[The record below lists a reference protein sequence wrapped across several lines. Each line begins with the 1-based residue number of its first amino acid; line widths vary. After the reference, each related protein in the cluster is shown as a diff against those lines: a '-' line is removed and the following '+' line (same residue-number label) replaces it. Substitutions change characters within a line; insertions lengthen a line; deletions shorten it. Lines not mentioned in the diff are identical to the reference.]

1 MKTARIYLKT
11 DDIGRLVEWSAY
23 IRSEN
28 MRVGVTRDTLKPE
41 VYAEGW
47 AAYFDDLTER
57 GFDVEVCEHQ

>member
-11 DDIGRLVEWSAY
+11 DDTGRLVEWSAY
-23 IRSEN
+23 IRSDDI
-28 MRVGVTRDTLKPE
+28 RVGVTRDTLIPE